1 MNILNMQNDDDLR
14 FEPEKS
20 DVCLVVGG
28 FLMSLSRSELERY
41 DRQLSIRGWGVNG
54 QRKLKASKV
63 VVAGVGGLGSVSS
76 IYLAAAGVGRLV
88 LIDGDKVSLSDLN
101 RQILYSEET
110 LGLSK
115 VDVAEMR
122 IKSLNSEVK
131 VESIMKQITEENVH
145 SLIKDADVVV
155 DGLDNWSTR
164 FIVNNYCV
172 EKSIPFI
179 HAGVSEFYGQITTVM
194 PGEGPCLR
202 CVFPEK
208 PYEMEKIPIFGAT
221 PGVLASM
228 QVMEV
233 IKIITGIGR
242 PLIGRML
249 FLDGEEM
256 TCEEAEIKRNPDC
269 PVCGPA

>member
-1 MNILNMQNDDDLR
+1 
-14 FEPEKS
+14 
-20 DVCLVVGG
+20 
-28 FLMSLSRSELERY
+28 MSLSRTELERY

-54 QRKLKASKV
+54 QKKLKASKV
-63 VVAGVGGLGSVSS
+63 IVAGVGGLGSISS
-76 IYLAAAGVGRLV
+76 IYLAAVGVGRLV
-88 LIDGDKVSLSDLN
+88 LIDNDKVSLSDLN

-115 VDVAEMR
+115 VDVAKMR
-122 IKSLNSEVK
+122 IKSLNSEVE
-131 VESIMKQITEENVH
+131 VESIRRQITEGNIH
-145 SLIKDADVVV
+145 NLIKDADAVV

-164 FIVNNYCV
+164 FVINNYCV

-202 CVFPEK
+202 CIFPDK
-208 PYEMEKIPIFGAT
+208 PYETENIPIFGAV
-221 PGVLASM
+221 PGILASM
-228 QVMEV
+228 QVVEV
-233 IKIITGIGR
+233 IKIITRIGR

-256 TCEEAEIKRNPDC
+256 RCEEIEIKRNPDC
-269 PVCGPA
+269 PVCGSLGNTSLC